1 MNLKNVMKILEKQIK
16 ILRKNNK
23 ETIRKQDDY
32 DVRNIKRKRQTD
44 GGGEKEKEAKEQM
57 MNQLSK

>member
-1 MNLKNVMKILEKQIK
+1 MKILEKQIK

-32 DVRNIKRKRQTD
+32 DVQNIKRKRQTD
-44 GGGEKEKEAKEQM
+44 GGGEKKRKQR
-57 MNQLSK
+57 NR

>member
-1 MNLKNVMKILEKQIK
+1 MKILEKQIK

-32 DVRNIKRKRQTD
+32 DVQNIKRKRQTD